1 MQRRDTAA
9 RFLCRDPAPRAPLNK
24 ASEGGWSI
32 HVAFPLSVAPP
43 ATLSN
48 VSLSDYSDWDPKTYL
63 AEYYAQVMPDERF
76 ALEFLVEAARRLPP
90 EANVLLEFGCGP
102 TVHHLFPLVNRV
114 AEIHLA
120 EYHPGNRAEIENWLR
135 REPGAPDWRDF
146 AKETLALENND
157 GPAPSNADVEAR
169 EEMVR
174 ARVTRVLP
182 GDAFDTDP
190 LGANRRG
197 FYPLVATHYCAEAI
211 TRDIE
216 TWRAC
221 MRNIA
226 GLVAPGGVLLLSACG
241 AADYYVVGDQYFPC
255 AGVRPA
261 DVLNSLVENGF
272 GAIDLRVRQVP
283 DHSEQGYS
291 SVIFA
296 SGVKTAPA
304 APAAGGELIS

>member
-1 MQRRDTAA
+1 M
-9 RFLCRDPAPRAPLNK
+9 
-24 ASEGGWSI
+24 AS
-32 HVAFPLSVAPP
+32 PLSVAPP
-43 ATLSN
+43 ATASN
-48 VSLSDYSDWDPKTYL
+48 VPLSDYSAWDPKTYL

-76 ALEFLVEAARRLPP
+76 ALEFLVEAARRVPA
-90 EANVLLEFGCGP
+90 ETSVMLEFGCGP
-102 TVHHLFPLVNRV
+102 TVHHLFPLVSRV

-135 REPGAPDWRDF
+135 RETGAPDWLDF
-146 AKETLALENND
+146 AQETLALEN
-157 GPAPSNADVEAR
+157 GLAVSSNTEVAKAR
-169 EEMVR
+169 EELVR

-182 GDAFDTDP
+182 GDAFDTNP

-221 MRNIA
+221 MRHIVS
-226 GLVAPGGVLLLSACG
+226 LVAPGGTLLLSACG
-241 AADYYVVGDQYFPC
+241 AADYYLVGERCFPC
-255 AGVRPA
+255 AGVQPA
-261 DVLNSLVENGF
+261 DVLGSLVENGF

-304 APAAGGELIS
+304 NNGESPS